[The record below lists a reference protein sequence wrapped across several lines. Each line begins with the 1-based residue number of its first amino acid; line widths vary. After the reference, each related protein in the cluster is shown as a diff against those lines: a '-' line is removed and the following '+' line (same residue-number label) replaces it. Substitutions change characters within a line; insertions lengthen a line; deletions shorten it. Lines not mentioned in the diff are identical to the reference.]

1 MNENLFNAIYSLI
14 QMYWVENDAAG
25 AVVAK
30 TPLHTA
36 GAAANFYWLI
46 ILLSAAA
53 KNTTAPRATG
63 VIIIAIIWNLV
74 SSFGNMLC
82 WHIPL
87 KWESLPQTQETSVW
101 LLFHTTD
108 FTVIDSIRQKT
119 IRWVRHFKLHLLV
132 SSLNGAVSLKE
143 VDDITVFV
151 TCGGRGDKKRNG

>member
-14 QMYWVENDAAG
+14 QMYWVENYAAG

-46 ILLSAAA
+46 ILLSAVA

-74 SSFGNMLC
+74 SSFVNTMLC

-87 KWESLPQTQETSVW
+87 KWESL
-101 LLFHTTD
+101 L
-108 FTVIDSIRQKT
+108 
-119 IRWVRHFKLHLLV
+119 
-132 SSLNGAVSLKE
+132 
-143 VDDITVFV
+143 
-151 TCGGRGDKKRNG
+151 